1 MAKKEKPNQAVDLKK
16 QTLLD
21 LQKKLAV
28 AQKECFKLKLELK
41 MGKLKNVKEPRQ
53 KRKEIARIQTIIQQ
67 KKMEQK

>member
-1 MAKKEKPNQAVDLKK
+1 MVKKEKPNQAVDLKN

-28 AQKECFKLKLELK
+28 TQKECLKLKLDLK
-41 MGKLKNVKEPRQ
+41 MGKLKNVKEPSQ